1 MDAGAWWA
9 AIYGVAQS
17 RTRLKRLSSSSSRQK
32 YSSSFLKWKRQKQ
45 NLFPRMGME
54 PWGGFRVVVGGGWCR
69 CPAPSVPTGPP
80 SIPAGRWMLAL
91 GVSLQ
96 PPLSFPLGGKGSP
109 GGFQH
114 LCQLQSWPGLLF
126 ALSILF
132 SASPLSL
139 LTKLVSEPIFPA
151 PPSSGVPIPE
161 WVDRTEGYGF
171 AFPFLTA
178 WMTCYTLRTYRQ

>member
-1 MDAGAWWA
+1 M
-9 AIYGVAQS
+9 GVPP
-17 RTRLKRLSSSSSRQK
+17 
-32 YSSSFLKWKRQKQ
+32 FLKYTICPVRTQITCTK
-45 NLFPRMGME
+45 NLQSPQMCFDSPFGICEGCMISPCR
-54 PWGGFRVVVGGGWCR
+54 WWWGGWCR

-91 GVSLQ
+91 DVSLQ